1 MHMNDD
7 MIFYNLRM
15 IKNNKIKWEN
25 NKSKNVKKH
34 ICMKNKK

>member
-15 IKNNKIKWEN
+15 IKSNKIKIEKH
-25 NKSKNVKKH
+25 KSKNVK
-34 ICMKNKK
+34 NTYV